1 MAILQE
7 EMRCVELPIAFP
19 LLKPGKSLSFASIPD
34 GDDPDSY
41 IKNKGLNEFKL
52 LLERAMSLSE
62 FIWNVE
68 ILVQRLDTPER
79 RAYFESRLLE
89 KTRLI
94 VDPKV
99 RREYEDFF
107 KKMIWEKFRMFKKQ
121 TSGKALPFSSTKQD
135 SFVANQKK
143 TDPLLVLQK
152 ILLLLMINHPFVLE
166 DQENA
171 EDQRSVDNL
180 AKLDFSSKKLEKIRR
195 EILSLVGK
203 NDLSME
209 RIMQH
214 LESRN
219 LKNEIKLISTQ
230 EIIVHALFTKPGTK
244 KQEVFLGLKGILNRY
259 HSLTL
264 KQERKEA
271 GKVFSKTGKAED
283 AGRLVSL
290 RKQEIALDS
299 AR

>member
-1 MAILQE
+1 MQLVPWLQ
-7 EMRCVELPIAFP
+7 
-19 LLKPGKSLSFASIPD
+19 K
-34 GDDPDSY
+34 Y
-41 IKNKGLNEFKL
+41 I
-52 LLERAMSLSE
+52 
-62 FIWNVE
+62 
-68 ILVQRLDTPER
+68 
-79 RAYFESRLLE
+79 E
-89 KTRLI
+89 KQN
-94 VDPKV
+94 
-99 RREYEDFF
+99 FF
-107 KKMIWEKFRMFKKQ
+107 KKMIWEKFRMFKKE

-143 TDPLLVLQK
+143 TDPLLMLQK

-230 EIIVHALFTKPGTK
+230 EITVHALFTKPGTK

-290 RKQEIALDS
+290 RKQEIELDS